1 MAGFLDKFKELIRID
16 DDYDDEYYDDYHDD
30 HHDDYYDDY
39 YDDTL
44 DHKEQDNSIENYQSF
59 STSNISSFD
68 QIKKG
73 QYGDKVKIKIHEPLN
88 YNDAPKVLD
97 DILHEKVAILNLEM
111 LEIDKKKQ
119 IFDFVSG
126 GIYALDAKMQKV
138 TKDIFVIAPKGIEI
152 DGKIKDQIQNKG
164 FYQL

>member
-1 MAGFLDKFKELIRID
+1 MAGFFDKFKELIRID
-16 DDYDDEYYDDYHDD
+16 DDYDDEYYDEYNDEDYYDEYYDD
-30 HHDDYYDDY
+30 PVDEQGHDDYEE
-39 YDDTL
+39 
-44 DHKEQDNSIENYQSF
+44 HHHSF
-59 STSNISSFD
+59 SSSNISSFE
-68 QIKKG
+68 KAKNE
-73 QYGDKVKIKIHEPLN
+73 QYSRGDKVKITIHEPLN

-97 DILHEKVAILNLEM
+97 DILRMEVAILNLEM

-138 TKDIFVIAPKGIEI
+138 TKDIFVIAPDGIEI
-152 DGKIKDQIQNKG
+152 DGKIKDQIQSKG